1 MKHEQLRRCVVSYK
15 FVKISMRLN
24 TNRDHRTRLAEV
36 DTGAIAEVEATA
48 VEGQVTTV
56 EGNRPTFRPTFDAS
70 LGLQ

>member
-1 MKHEQLRRCVVSYK
+1 
-15 FVKISMRLN
+15 MRLN

-56 EGNRPTFRPTFDAS
+56 ERNRPTFRPTFDAP